1 MKGEPSMINA
11 GVTRMNPFPGSRPF
25 VSAED
30 KFFFGREGAVSEL
43 VETLQANR
51 FVALVGASAS
61 GKTSLIQSGIIPEL
75 LSDIKKEWIPVSIR
89 PGPQPMLSLIR
100 GFQQVFPQKISD
112 REVDSFLENAQTI
125 KEFIA
130 EKQLGN
136 YHYYLVVDQFEE
148 LFTGPASIRKK
159 KRNGRNP
166 ETRQFIENLIGAVE
180 DHDTGIY
187 VMLSIRSDFLDVCTS
202 HRLLTDQINKSKYLL
217 PQMSREALSLA
228 ITEPIHQSGASV
240 APGFEKYLLDELED
254 LNPKL
259 LFLQFA
265 LHHTW
270 NHWVA
275 REQPD
280 QPVSLEDFQAIGS
293 VYDSWGRQLEEAHD
307 KLEYRQKLIGERI
320 FKSIAFRTDHGEYIG
335 WQSSIDN
342 IARIAQ
348 CSVEEAIEVAEV
360 FRNTGGPILG
370 PHGPAGLTPESTV
383 ELSHECLITLWDR
396 LQQWVDEEAESILMY
411 LKLSEAAF
419 KYQQGK
425 VELWK
430 PPELQNA
437 IAWRDLQEPNPAWGA
452 QFDPAFERTL
462 VFLST
467 SEEEYAYNE
476 EKKVILLKRRR
487 LMIRSIAI
495 VSGIA
500 AVVVLLVFL
509 LSKSQSE
516 APDQWDNRTAAN
528 QGENNRSVPRQP
540 FVERNRQQQSNE
552 PEELNVEAGPGVSM
566 DEEPEE
572 NPLLEQEEV
581 VDDASDPGIDDEV
594 VSETPQEDPVA
605 ANEQESV
612 PDNNENPPGNNENVS
627 TARALELNIVRDVA
641 EQSTNILRDADLQ
654 GLLAFQAYKLN
665 LAFGGDPYDVEIY
678 KGLYEA
684 RKKLISVAYNI
695 YGNLRH
701 SVKAMVWLDRTGSIL
716 TASSDGSIKILSGNL
731 ANRSSQIPL
740 GSTGLNNECLG
751 VSPDERMAAVGTNG
765 GGIIFI
771 ELENKGEVV
780 HQSTDQGEVV
790 LFIENLGN
798 SGNFISAG
806 TSNRILKWNY
816 SDYSSST
823 LVTSPDRPTALTTSA
838 DGSKAMFGTRNGK
851 LYQVNVGNASQLSEV
866 HNFGGNP
873 LQALAFSPG
882 EKYLATGHLDG
893 SVRIMTGDGRTELV
907 RLYGPGARVS
917 ALEFSP
923 NGKFLVAASHDGNV
937 YLWNIQNI
945 NNSPLVFT
953 ENNGF
958 VLSLCFSQNSSFFYS
973 GSVSYPRMVGRPT
986 EPDQM
991 ARDFCSL
998 LGRNLSQEEWNQY
1011 FGQDIPYEETCPR

>member
-1 MKGEPSMINA
+1 MINA

-75 LSDIKKEWIPVSIR
+75 LSDIKKEWIPVSMR
-89 PGPQPMLSLIR
+89 PGPQPMVSLIR

-112 REVDSFLENAQTI
+112 REVDSFLKNAQTI

-148 LFTGPASIRKK
+148 LFTGPATIRKK

-180 DHDTGIY
+180 DHDTGIH
-187 VMLSIRSDFLDVCTS
+187 VMLSIRSDFLDICTS
-202 HRLLTDQINKSKYLL
+202 YRLLTDQINKSKYLL

-254 LNPKL
+254 LNPRL
-259 LFLQFA
+259 PFLQFA

-293 VYDSWGRQLEEAHD
+293 VYDSWGRQLEEAYD
-307 KLEYRQKLIGERI
+307 RLEYRQKLIGERM
-320 FKSIAFRTDHGEYIG
+320 FKSIAFRTDQGEYIG
-335 WQSSIDN
+335 WQSSIEN

-348 CSVEEAIEVAEV
+348 CGVEEAIEVAEV

-370 PHGPAGLTPESTV
+370 PHGPSRLTPESTV
-383 ELSHECLITLWDR
+383 ELSHECLIGLWDR

-430 PPELQNA
+430 PPELQKA

-462 VFLST
+462 VFLNT

-509 LSKSQSE
+509 LSKSQPE
-516 APDQWDNRTAAN
+516 APDQWDNRTATN
-528 QGENNRSVPRQP
+528 FERDSREVPARP
-540 FVERNRQQQSNE
+540 SLERDLQQQTDE
-552 PEELNVEAGPGVSM
+552 QEDVGEQAGPVVTM
-566 DEEPEE
+566 EEPAEAE
-572 NPLLEQEEV
+572 SLLEQEEAGG
-581 VDDASDPGIDDEV
+581 DASDQGIDDET
-594 VSETPQEDPVA
+594 VSEIPQEDPVA
-605 ANEQESV
+605 ANEQENV
-612 PDNNENPPGNNENVS
+612 PDNNETPPGNNENIS
-627 TARALELNIVRDVA
+627 TARTLELNIVRDVA
-641 EQSTNILRDADLQ
+641 QQSTNIVRDPDLQ

-665 LAFGGDPYDVEIY
+665 LAYGGDPYDVEVY

-684 RKKLISVAYNI
+684 RKKLISAAYNI

-731 ANRSSQIPL
+731 ANRSSQISL

-751 VSPDERMAAVGTNG
+751 VSPDERVAAVGTNG

-780 HQSTDQGEVV
+780 HQSEDQGEVV

-816 SDYSSST
+816 RDYSSST

-851 LYQVNVGNASQLSEV
+851 LYQVNVGNASQLTEV
-866 HNFGGNP
+866 NNFGGNP
-873 LQALAFSPG
+873 LRALAFSPG
-882 EKYLATGHLDG
+882 ERYLAAGHLDG
-893 SVRIMTGDGRTELV
+893 SVRIMSGNGRTELA

-917 ALEFSP
+917 ALKFSP
-923 NGKFLVAASHDGNV
+923 NGKFLAAASHDGNV

-945 NNSPLVFT
+945 NHPPMVFT

-958 VLSLCFSQNSSFFYS
+958 VLSLCFNQNSSFFYS

>member
-1 MKGEPSMINA
+1 
-11 GVTRMNPFPGSRPF
+11 
-25 VSAED
+25 
-30 KFFFGREGAVSEL
+30 
-43 VETLQANR
+43 
-51 FVALVGASAS
+51 
-61 GKTSLIQSGIIPEL
+61 
-75 LSDIKKEWIPVSIR
+75 
-89 PGPQPMLSLIR
+89 
-100 GFQQVFPQKISD
+100 
-112 REVDSFLENAQTI
+112 
-125 KEFIA
+125 
-130 EKQLGN
+130 
-136 YHYYLVVDQFEE
+136 
-148 LFTGPASIRKK
+148 
-159 KRNGRNP
+159 
-166 ETRQFIENLIGAVE
+166 
-180 DHDTGIY
+180 
-187 VMLSIRSDFLDVCTS
+187 MLSIRSDFLDVCTS
-202 HRLLTDQINKSKYLL
+202 YRLLTDQINKSKYLL

-240 APGFEKYLLDELED
+240 ASGFETYLLDELDD
-254 LNPKL
+254 LNPRL
-259 LFLQFA
+259 PFLQFA

-280 QPVSLEDFQAIGS
+280 QPVSLEDFQSIGS
-293 VYDSWGRQLEEAHD
+293 VYDSWGRQLEEAYD
-307 KLEYRQKLIGERI
+307 KLGYRQKLISERM
-320 FKSIAFRTDHGEYIG
+320 FKSIAFRTDHGEYIS
-335 WQSSIDN
+335 WQSSIDS

-348 CSVEEAIEVAEV
+348 CSVEEAIAVAEI

-370 PHGPAGLTPESTV
+370 PHGPARLTPESTV

-430 PPELQNA
+430 PPELQKA

-467 SEEEYAYNE
+467 SEEEYAFNE
-476 EKKVILLKRRR
+476 EKKVILLRRRR

-509 LSKSQSE
+509 LSKSQPE
-516 APDQWDNRTAAN
+516 ALDQWDNQTATN
-528 QGENNRSVPRQP
+528 QWENNRAVPAQP
-540 FVERNRQQQSNE
+540 SGERSQQQPIEQEDMNIQTGPGGVADAG
-552 PEELNVEAGPGVSM
+552 PEE
-566 DEEPEE
+566 EP
-572 NPLLEQEEV
+572 LVEQEEV
-581 VDDASDPGIDDEV
+581 GDDASEQDIDDQAPA
-594 VSETPQEDPVA
+594 ETPQEDA
-605 ANEQESV
+605 DASNGQENVRDNSV
-612 PDNNENPPGNNENVS
+612 SPPGNIENATS
-627 TARALELNIVRDVA
+627 ARAVELNIVRDVA
-641 EQSTNILRDADLQ
+641 EQSTSISRDPDLQ
-654 GLLAFQAYKLN
+654 GLLAYQAYKLN
-665 LAFGGDPYDVEIY
+665 LAYGGDPYDPGIY
-678 KGLYEA
+678 NGLYEA
-684 RKKLISVAYNI
+684 RKKLISAAYNI
-695 YGNLRH
+695 YINLRH

-751 VSPDERMAAVGTNG
+751 VSPDERIAAVGTNG
-765 GGIIFI
+765 GGIVFI
-771 ELENKGEVV
+771 ELENKGEVIQ
-780 HQSTDQGEVV
+780 QSMDQGEVV

-798 SGNFISAG
+798 SGTFISAG

-816 SDYSSST
+816 SDFTSST

-851 LYQVNVGNASQLSEV
+851 LYLVNVGTASQLSEV
-866 HNFGGNP
+866 NNFGGNP
-873 LQALAFSPG
+873 LRALALSPG
-882 EKYLATGHLDG
+882 ERYLATGHLDG

-923 NGKFLVAASHDGNV
+923 NGRFLVAASHDGNV

-945 NNSPLVFT
+945 NTPPLVFT

-998 LGRNLSQEEWNQY
+998 LGRNLSREEWNQY
-1011 FGQDIPYEETCPR
+1011 FGQDIPYEETCPE

>member
-1 MKGEPSMINA
+1 MINA
-11 GVTRMNPFPGSRPF
+11 GVTRMNPFPGSRPY
-25 VSAED
+25 VSSED

-61 GKTSLIQSGIIPEL
+61 GKSSLIQSGIIPEL

-112 REVDSFLENAQTI
+112 REVDSFLKNAQTI
-125 KEFIA
+125 KEFIG

-180 DHDTGIY
+180 DQDSGIY
-187 VMLSIRSDFLDVCTS
+187 VMLSIRSDFLDICTS
-202 HRLLTDQINKSKYLL
+202 YRLLTDQINKSKYLL

-228 ITEPIHQSGASV
+228 VTEPIHQSGASV
-240 APGFEKYLLDELED
+240 APGFEKYLLDELDD
-254 LNPKL
+254 LNPTL
-259 LFLQFA
+259 PFLQFA

-275 REQPD
+275 RGQPD

-293 VYDSWGRQLEEAHD
+293 VNASWGRQLEEAYD
-307 KLEYRQKLIGERI
+307 RLEYRQKRIGERM
-320 FKSIAFRTDHGEYIG
+320 FKSIAFRTDTGEYIG
-335 WQSSIDN
+335 WQSSIDD

-348 CSVEEAIEVAEV
+348 CSAEEVIEVAEV
-360 FRNTGGPILG
+360 FRNTGGPIIG
-370 PHGPAGLTPESTV
+370 PHGPARLAPGSIV

-430 PPELQNA
+430 PPELQKA
-437 IAWRDLQEPNPAWGA
+437 VAWRDLQEPNPAWGA
-452 QFDPAFERTL
+452 QFDPAFERTM

-487 LMIRSIAI
+487 LMIRSMAI
-495 VSGIA
+495 ISGIA

-509 LSKSQSE
+509 LSKSQPE
-516 APDQWDNRTAAN
+516 APGQWDNLTVTN
-528 QGENNRSVPRQP
+528 QGENNRAVPAQP
-540 FVERNRQQQSNE
+540 SLERNMPQQANE
-552 PEELNVEAGPGVSM
+552 QEDANAEAGPGVST
-566 DEEPEE
+566 DEGPEE
-572 NPLLEQEEV
+572 ETLVEQEAAG
-581 VDDASDPGIDDEV
+581 DDASDQGIDDQV
-594 VSETPQEDPVA
+594 PAETAQEDAEAATGQENVPV
-605 ANEQESV
+605 
-612 PDNNENPPGNNENVS
+612 NNEYPPGNTENA
-627 TARALELNIVRDVA
+627 TFARTRRLNIVRDVA
-641 EQSTNILRDADLQ
+641 EQSTSISRDPDLQ
-654 GLLAFQAYKLN
+654 GLLAYQAYKLN
-665 LAFGGDPYDVEIY
+665 LAYGGDPYDPGIY
-678 KGLYEA
+678 NGLYEA
-684 RKKLISVAYNI
+684 RKKLISAAYNI
-695 YGNLRH
+695 YINLRH

-716 TASSDGSIKILSGNL
+716 TASSDGSIKVLSGNL

-751 VSPDERMAAVGTNG
+751 VSPDERVAAVGTNG

-771 ELENKGEVV
+771 ELENKGEVI

-798 SGNFISAG
+798 SGSFISAG
-806 TSNRILKWNY
+806 TSNRIMKWNY
-816 SDYSSST
+816 NDFSSST

-851 LYQVNVGNASQLSEV
+851 LYRVNVGTVSQLSEV
-866 HNFGGNP
+866 NNFGGNP
-873 LQALAFSPG
+873 LRALAFSPG
-882 EKYLATGHLDG
+882 ERYLATGHLDG
-893 SVRIMTGDGRTELV
+893 SVRIMTGDGRTELA

-945 NNSPLVFT
+945 NNPPLVFT